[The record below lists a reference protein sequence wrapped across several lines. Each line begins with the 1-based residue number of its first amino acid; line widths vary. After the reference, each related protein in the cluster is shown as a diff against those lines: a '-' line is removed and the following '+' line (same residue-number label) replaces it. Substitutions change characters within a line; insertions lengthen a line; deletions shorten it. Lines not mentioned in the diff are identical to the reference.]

1 MYGVEIVKGEN
12 DKGLVPA
19 DNKTLNWLQIEGDV
33 QLRTNDSDPKIEVLK
48 NETGA
53 LSYTATGKVVVTV
66 QLAST
71 SKINSSSFALK
82 VGDAYVACDQDATAL
97 VGTVDTDAKK
107 IVGPEGA
114 DPEAATLYE
123 LEGSDNVYMIYG
135 FGSGITLTW
144 TVDATDVEGGL
155 KLSFV
160 SPDAGFGRGVRV
172 LKVSVD
178 AAE

>member
-1 MYGVEIVKGEN
+1 MEYVRNYEEQ
-12 DKGLVPA
+12 LF
-19 DNKTLNWLQIEGDV
+19 
-33 QLRTNDSDPKIEVLK
+33 LRTNDSDPKIEVLK

-71 SKINSSSFALK
+71 SKTNSSSFALK

-135 FGSGITLTW
+135 SGSGITLTW